1 MISETID
8 EIDRRILQT
17 LQKDAAQSVD
27 ALAETVHL
35 SRNACWRR
43 VKRLE
48 ADGIIRGRVALLD
61 AEALGH
67 GLSVFVMLRA
77 KEHSR
82 DWLKSFRRAV
92 ATMPEIV
99 GAFRM
104 SGDLDYLLR
113 VRVGSVGE
121 YDDFYQRL
129 IEKIKAADIS
139 ASFVM
144 EEIKDTTELPV

>member
-1 MISETID
+1 MTQEID
-8 EIDRRILQT
+8 ETDRHILRV
-17 LQKDAAQSVD
+17 LQRDGSLSVEK
-27 ALAETVHL
+27 LAETVHL

-48 ADGIIRGRVALLD
+48 QSGVIRGRVALVD
-61 AEALGH
+61 ADSVGV
-67 GLSVFVMLRA
+67 GLTVFVMLRA
-77 KEHSR
+77 KEHTA

-92 ATMPEIV
+92 AETPEIV

-113 VRVGSVGE
+113 VRVASVKD
-121 YDDFYQRL
+121 YDRFYQRL
-129 IEKIKAADIS
+129 IGKLKAADIS

>member
-1 MISETID
+1 MSEIID
-8 EIDRRILQT
+8 ETDLAIMRHLQRDGS
-17 LQKDAAQSVD
+17 LSVEK
-27 ALAETVHL
+27 LAEAVHL

-48 ADGIIRGRVALLD
+48 QSGVITGRVALID
-61 AEALGH
+61 AESVGV

-77 KEHSR
+77 KEHTA

-92 ATMPEIV
+92 AETPEIV

-113 VRVGSVGE
+113 VRVASVQD
-121 YDDFYQRL
+121 YDRFYQRL
-129 IEKIKAADIS
+129 IGKLKAADIS

-144 EEIKDTTELPV
+144 EDIKDTTELPL